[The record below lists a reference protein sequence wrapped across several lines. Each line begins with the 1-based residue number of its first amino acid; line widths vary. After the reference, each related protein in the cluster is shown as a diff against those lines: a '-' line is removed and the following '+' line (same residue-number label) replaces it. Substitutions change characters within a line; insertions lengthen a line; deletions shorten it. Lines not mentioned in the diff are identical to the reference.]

1 MVDKNAHYLMNKGG
15 VYYFTRHVPNDLQRH
30 YDKPRIVMCLKT
42 GNKIS
47 ALKASQSLASK
58 LDDFWLQMRISNMD
72 VPAANLLTKVQPKET
87 FTSCAPKLSDA
98 LEKYCRLKG
107 KDRGEQFFKAAH
119 RNIGYA
125 IENLGDRPLDTYS
138 SSDAAALRDWLANR
152 KLSTPSIKRIFSTIR
167 AVMNLTI
174 QENGLSCTN
183 AFAKT
188 FIPSD
193 ERPKRA
199 SISLEDIKRIQALCL
214 YIADDR
220 RLLIALISDTGM
232 RLSEAL
238 GLVWADI
245 HLDHEYPHISL
256 KPHPWR
262 SLKTAGSKRLIPLVG
277 ASLEAIKIIHRQR
290 TTQFLFNTYT
300 DATGCKGNSCSAALN
315 KWLKQHLPYAV
326 IHSFRHSF
334 RDRLRN
340 AGVQSEMVD
349 QLGGW
354 SNQTVGQGYG
364 KGYSLKFNHEVL
376 TSSFNQL

>member
-98 LEKYCRLKG
+98 LEKYCILKG

-152 KLSTPSIKRIFSTIR
+152 KLSTPSIKRIFST
-167 AVMNLTI
+167 
-174 QENGLSCTN
+174 
-183 AFAKT
+183 
-188 FIPSD
+188 
-193 ERPKRA
+193 
-199 SISLEDIKRIQALCL
+199 
-214 YIADDR
+214 
-220 RLLIALISDTGM
+220 
-232 RLSEAL
+232 
-238 GLVWADI
+238 
-245 HLDHEYPHISL
+245 
-256 KPHPWR
+256 
-262 SLKTAGSKRLIPLVG
+262 
-277 ASLEAIKIIHRQR
+277 
-290 TTQFLFNTYT
+290 
-300 DATGCKGNSCSAALN
+300 
-315 KWLKQHLPYAV
+315 
-326 IHSFRHSF
+326 
-334 RDRLRN
+334 
-340 AGVQSEMVD
+340 
-349 QLGGW
+349 
-354 SNQTVGQGYG
+354 
-364 KGYSLKFNHEVL
+364 VL
-376 TSSFNQL
+376 AP